1 MKIIVCATIEAFGY
15 LECEFESRAEAVL
28 FAEWLERSK
37 TYKATSDHKRPI
49 VKVRLLEEVE

>member
-1 MKIIVCATIEAFGY
+1 MKVLVSATIERFGY
-15 LECEFESRAEAVL
+15 LECEFDSRAEAVL

-37 TYKATSDHKRPI
+37 TYATTSDHKRPI